1 MLSISLD
8 SLFTM
13 VLFIIGNYCAEISI
27 DGKTVSKT
35 KITISLIA
43 MELVVIVINSLIATY
58 A

>member
-27 DGKTVSKT
+27 DGKPVSKT

-43 MELVVIVINSLIATY
+43 MELVAIVINSLIATY

>member
-13 VLFIIGNYCAEISI
+13 VLFIIANYCAEISI
-27 DGKTVSKT
+27 DGKPVSKT

>member
-13 VLFIIGNYCAEISI
+13 ALLIIGNYCVEISI
-27 DGKTVSKT
+27 DGKPVSKT
-35 KITISLIA
+35 KVTISLIA
-43 MELVVIVINSLIATY
+43 MEFIVIVINSLIVTY